1 MSYLSSYSFSQRW
14 RFRGIRSNILQDIES
29 DIACIKV
36 LGASPNVFYALQ
48 VCGHPLSSSRPKE

>member
-1 MSYLSSYSFSQRW
+1 MSYLSSYSLSQRW
-14 RFRGIRSNILQDIES
+14 RFGGIRSNILQDIES

-48 VCGHPLSSSRPKE
+48 VYGTH